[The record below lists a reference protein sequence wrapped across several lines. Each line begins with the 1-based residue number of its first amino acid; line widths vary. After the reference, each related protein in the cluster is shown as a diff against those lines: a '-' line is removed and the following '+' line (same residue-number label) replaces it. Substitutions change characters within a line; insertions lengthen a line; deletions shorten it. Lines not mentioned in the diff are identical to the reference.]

1 MRIATLL
8 VSVCLVAASSCT
20 TTPAETPS
28 ADTSP
33 RMAVTG
39 GYAPADASAPGYKEA
54 EALAIDTI
62 YKREP
67 QRSLVEA
74 KSAQVQVVA
83 GLNYLFDIKMSG
95 ANRYTIRIYR
105 DLQGNLTV
113 SEFTKTGG
121 N

>member
-1 MRIATLL
+1 MRIATLM
-8 VSVCLVAASSCT
+8 VSACLAAASAAC
-20 TTPAETPS
+20 TTPAPTVDAPP
-28 ADTSP
+28 AP
-33 RMAVTG
+33 VIVG
-39 GYAPADASAPGYKEA
+39 GYAPADTSAPGYKEA

-67 QRSLVEA
+67 QRGLVEA
-74 KSAQVQVVA
+74 KSAQTQVVA
-83 GLNYLFDIKMSG
+83 GLNYLFDIKMTG